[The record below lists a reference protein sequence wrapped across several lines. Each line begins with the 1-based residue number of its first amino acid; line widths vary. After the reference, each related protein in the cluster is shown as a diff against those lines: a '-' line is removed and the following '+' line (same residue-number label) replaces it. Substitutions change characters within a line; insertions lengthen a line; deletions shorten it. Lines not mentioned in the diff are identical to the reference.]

1 MNIDEFSDA
10 GTTALHTACNHD
22 SLEVANYLIR
32 KGADIKYIGGS
43 KNTPPDVYAQARLR
57 KSLSARGLNIPS
69 DSDDEETK
77 ITDEKIETLSSLD
90 SRHHQQIDQIDI
102 LGGEKPSSARKVT
115 FTSDSHNVPIK
126 DRLIDENEDSGCEE
140 CVTDQRGLLADDGN
154 KMDSFLT
161 TSAASP
167 STSVKIDNS
176 VDEELRNIFCHSG
189 SVTKLK
195 AILEENPSIDVTNMK
210 FVSNVL

>member
-1 MNIDEFSDA
+1 MEVVGVNIDEFSDA

-77 ITDEKIETLSSLD
+77 ITDEKIPRPES
-90 SRHHQQIDQIDI
+90 
-102 LGGEKPSSARKVT
+102 K
-115 FTSDSHNVPIK
+115 
-126 DRLIDENEDSGCEE
+126 
-140 CVTDQRGLLADDGN
+140 TD
-154 KMDSFLT
+154 
-161 TSAASP
+161 
-167 STSVKIDNS
+167 
-176 VDEELRNIFCHSG
+176 H
-189 SVTKLK
+189 
-195 AILEENPSIDVTNMK
+195 
-210 FVSNVL
+210 